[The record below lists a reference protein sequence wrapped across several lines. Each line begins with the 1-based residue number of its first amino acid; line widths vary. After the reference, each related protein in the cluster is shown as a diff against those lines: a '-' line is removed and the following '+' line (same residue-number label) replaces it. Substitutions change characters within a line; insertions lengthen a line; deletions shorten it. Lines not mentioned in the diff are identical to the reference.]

1 MDNKRK
7 DIDKYYTIEE
17 KNESE
22 IKIKGSKFIA
32 QAAPVADKDEALMF
46 LESVRAKHYNANH
59 NCFAYRIGYDGLEF
73 RASDDGEP
81 SGSAGK
87 PILFEIK
94 KHNVSDIIVVV
105 TRYFGGTK
113 LGVGGLARAY
123 SEAAGQTIEMC
134 RRRPVHRTIPVR
146 VFCTY
151 EDISA
156 VKRLVDEYA
165 ITFEEEYTD
174 AVEFLA
180 NIPISKVDD
189 FAGRI
194 TEDTGA
200 RAGTIIEKNNSD

>member
-1 MDNKRK
+1 MSYDK

-17 KNESE
+17 KKESE

-32 QAAPVADKDEALMF
+32 QACPVDSKDDALLF
-46 LESVRAKHYNANH
+46 VESVRAKHYNANH
-59 NCFAYRIGYDGLEF
+59 NCFAYRIGFEGLEF

-87 PILFEIK
+87 PILFSIK
-94 KHNVSDIIVVV
+94 KYGLSDVIVVV

-123 SEAAGQTIEMC
+123 SEAANQTLELC
-134 RRRPVHRTIPVR
+134 KRKTVHRTIPVR

-156 VKRLVDEYA
+156 IKRLIEEFG
-165 ITFEEEYTD
+165 ISFEEEYTD
-174 AVEFLA
+174 SVEYLV
-180 NIPISKVDD
+180 NVPMSKVEQ
-189 FAGRI
+189 FADRV
-194 TEDTGA
+194 TQDTAA
-200 RAGTIIEKNNSD
+200 RAGAKIEKP